1 MSVINAI
8 EKTNKTGF
16 RKVKFINLSYIL
28 GSSPAIKI
36 LRYHRQIV
44 TGLALYSIEFSFT
57 SLTIEE
63 IKNCFPIQASC
74 AQLIKKFKSI
84 EQVLDEIRDYDR
96 PAWHEEID
104 RHILALLA
112 GSFAEAHYLH
122 DYSDI
127 ELPAGAGISE
137 LFKFF
142 YFRQTNASCREKVEA
157 LLKISGRDPLEF
169 FYPEYSA
176 YSGTSRSRRH
186 YWTDF
191 YRDYD
196 CCINQYYRAK
206 IVPTL
211 VSALR
216 AEKRLSRARFV
227 HLTRELYEAELEA
240 REAATVEAA
249 A

>member
-1 MSVINAI
+1 
-8 EKTNKTGF
+8 T
-16 RKVKFINLSYIL
+16 NLSYIL

-36 LRYHRQIV
+36 LRCHRQIV
-44 TGLALYSIEFSFT
+44 TGLVLYLIDFSFT

-96 PAWHEEID
+96 LAWHEEID
-104 RHILALLA
+104 RHIFVLLA

-122 DYSDI
+122 DDSDI
-127 ELPAGAGISE
+127 ELPAGAGVSE

-142 YFRQTNASCREKVEA
+142 YFRRTNASCREKVEA

-176 YSGTSRSRRH
+176 YSGKSGSRKH

-191 YRDYD
+191 YRYYER
-196 CCINQYYRAK
+196 CMSQYYRRK

-211 VSALR
+211 VSALT

-227 HLTRELYEAELEA
+227 HLTTDLSEAKLKA